1 MVAAVNFMAIYH
13 RNRESTIENWE
24 LRIESREPSE
34 WQPGRSCDEQ
44 LMNSRHVSIVCQSF
58 PIKSDARVALERGRL
73 KLRGDEEQLLFSVA

>member
-1 MVAAVNFMAIYH
+1 MVAAVNFIAIYH

-34 WQPGRSCDEQ
+34 WQPGSDEQ
-44 LMNSRHVSIVCQSF
+44 LMNSRHVSIACQSF

-73 KLRGDEEQLLFSVA
+73 KLRGG